1 MVCVILIEKYWDPQ
15 GAAKFMHCSETLLVC
30 SMAGVLIVGLQAH
43 KWTQEILK
51 WAWSF
56 HYKKIKK

>member
-1 MVCVILIEKYWDPQ
+1 MVCVILIYKYWDPQ
-15 GAAKFMHCSETLLVC
+15 GAAKFMHCSETLLVW
-30 SMAGVLIVGLQAH
+30 SMAGVLIVGPQAH

-56 HYKKIKK
+56 H